1 MKLTTIDK
9 RKGLKSQVKSPGPGS
24 HNIINKWASQTFKK

>member
-9 RKGLKSQVKSPGPGS
+9 RKGLKSQIKNPGPGS
-24 HNIINKWASQTFKK
+24 YDIINKWASQTY